1 MLRSTSFKTG
11 TTQSHLGTFNPLSL
25 NLTGDRTDSDSPSQE
40 PRNYADNGGPKVIT
54 DSL

>member
-1 MLRSTSFKTG
+1 MLRSTGFKTG
-11 TTQSHLGTFNPLSL
+11 TTQTHLGTFNLLTL
-25 NLTGDRTDSDSPSQE
+25 NLRGDRTDSHSPSDE

>member
-25 NLTGDRTDSDSPSQE
+25 NLSADRTDADTPSRE
-40 PRNYADNGGPKVIT
+40 PRNYADNGGPQVRT